1 MKHVKHAPSIACL
14 LLGVLSGTARADDP
28 TPPPTAP
35 TTPEAA
41 AQAKAHADAGTR
53 LYDAQQYEKAA
64 EEYQQAYLL
73 DPVPGYLW
81 ASGQALRLG
90 GDCVKALRAY
100 RAFLRTKPAD
110 ETKVNTN
117 IERCEQ
123 YLKDHPPP
131 PEPGTQTT
139 TTPAAPAQPTVII
152 KTVQAPQRPM
162 VSRPW
167 TGDVA
172 GHVLVGSGVAVAAT
186 GVVLFLGGRKT
197 IQDNNNATSYDQFA
211 AGRPDL
217 DAAHTKQTIGISAI
231 AVGGSLVLAGVV
243 HYFIHTRPIPEQ
255 SVTVSVTPGQT
266 TVGFALAF

>member
-1 MKHVKHAPSIACL
+1 MRHFKHAPSIACL
-14 LLGVLSGTARADDP
+14 VLGVLSSTARADDSSV
-28 TPPPTAP
+28 PPTAP
-35 TTPEAA
+35 TTPDAA

-53 LYDAQQYEKAA
+53 LFDAQQYDKAA

-100 RAFLRTKPAD
+100 RAFLRTNPPD
-110 ETKVNTN
+110 QTKVNTN

-131 PEPGTQTT
+131 PEPGTTPT
-139 TTPAAPAQPTVII
+139 GPAAPVAPTVIV
-152 KTVQAPQRPM
+152 KTVQAPERPM

-167 TGDVA
+167 TDDVA

-186 GVVLFLGGRKT
+186 GLVLFLGGRKT
-197 IQDNNNATSYDQFA
+197 IQDNNNATSYEQFA
-211 AGRPDL
+211 GGRPDL
-217 DAAHTKQTIGISAI
+217 DAAHTKQTIGVSAM
-231 AVGGSLVLAGVV
+231 AVGGSLVLGGVV
-243 HYFIHTRPIPEQ
+243 HYVLHTRPIPDQ
-255 SVTVSVTPGQT
+255 SISVAVAPGQT
-266 TVGFALAF
+266 TVSFARAF